1 MAFFFYLVQKLTQ
14 NLRINKDMLKRKKG
28 KVKNHRAKE
37 EPIPMIHWKICNKLL
52 FTEKYD
58 TKSPLCPL

>member
-1 MAFFFYLVQKLTQ
+1 
-14 NLRINKDMLKRKKG
+14 MLKRKKG

-37 EPIPMIHWKICNKLL
+37 EPFPMIHWKICNKLL

>member
-1 MAFFFYLVQKLTQ
+1 
-14 NLRINKDMLKRKKG
+14 MLKRKK
-28 KVKNHRAKE
+28 VKKSKKKHRAKE
-37 EPIPMIHWKICNKLL
+37 EPFTMIHRKICNKLL